1 MKNFILSFTFLLFCS
16 YNIHAQ
22 LTFKPLGTTS
32 AGNGYIEYLPPAY
45 TTNPN
50 QKLPIILFFHG
61 SGENGNGTTD
71 LSKIY
76 NTGLPQ
82 IIKNDTWTYKDQFV
96 VLMPQHVSTNANNLC
111 PSANEVR
118 NFIDYARKAY
128 NIDTLQLYITGLS
141 CGGNG
146 VWDFIGAYP
155 SNEKVAAAVAI
166 SANGT
171 KASREGKA
179 GCSKAIPTWAFHG
192 TSDTTSPWANDVTAN
207 NVFNACPEPHAEA
220 KLTLYPGVGHDAWTQ
235 TYNLSSGNDIYA
247 WLLQQ
252 KSPSNAPNSV
262 PAVKGNE
269 KLNSIKIYPSPFY
282 NQFTVK
288 IESPQIQPIRLLIT
302 DMIGKQVYIS
312 DQYSTNQEIKLGEE
326 LPDGVLLIR
335 VEYAN
340 LVDFG
345 KVIKLNKQNN

>member
-1 MKNFILSFTFLLFCS
+1 MKNIIISILISFFANCFV
-16 YNIHAQ
+16 HGQ
-22 LTFKPLGTTS
+22 LTNKPLGTTT
-32 AGNGYIEYLPPAY
+32 AANGYIEYLPPAY
-45 TTNPN
+45 TTNPD

-61 SGENGNGTTD
+61 SGENGNGTTE
-71 LSKIY
+71 LYKLY
-76 NTGLPQ
+76 NTGLPY
-82 IIKNDTWTYKDQFV
+82 IIQNNTWTYRNQFV

-155 SNEKVAAAVAI
+155 SNEKVAAAVPI

-207 NVFNACPEPHAEA
+207 NVFNACPQPHAEA
-220 KLTLYPGVGHDAWTQ
+220 KLTLYPGVAHDAWTQ

-247 WLLQQ
+247 WLLLQ
-252 KSPSNAPNSV
+252 KSPSNAPTGIV
-262 PAVKGNE
+262 
-269 KLNSIKIYPSPFY
+269 
-282 NQFTVK
+282 TVK
-288 IESPQIQPIRLLIT
+288 IKDKLNKINTFPNPFSNELTVKVESAQSQNMRLSVT
-302 DMIGKQVYIS
+302 DMIGKQVYVS
-312 DQYSTNQEIKLGEE
+312 NQYSTNQEIKLGEK
-326 LPDGVLLIR
+326 LPDGILLIR
-335 VEYAN
+335 AEFDNQVRTC
-340 LVDFG
+340 
-345 KVIKLNKQNN
+345 KVVKLKN

>member
-1 MKNFILSFTFLLFCS
+1 MKNIILSLMFSLFTIC
-16 YNIHAQ
+16 IVQAQ
-22 LTFKPLGTTS
+22 ITNKPLGSTT
-32 AGNGYIEYLPPAY
+32 AANGYIEYLPPAY
-45 TTNPN
+45 TTNPD

-61 SGENGNGTTD
+61 SGENGNGTTE
-71 LSKIY
+71 LYKLY

-82 IIKNDTWTYKDQFV
+82 IIQNNTWKYKNQFV

-155 SNEKVAAAVAI
+155 SNEKVAAAVPI

-207 NVFNACPEPHAEA
+207 DFFNACPEPHAEA
-220 KLTLYPGVGHDAWTQ
+220 KLTLYPGVAHDAWTQ

-247 WLLQQ
+247 WLLLQ
-252 KSPSNAPNSV
+252 KSPSNAPNSIGTIKYNSKEIGISAF
-262 PAVKGNE
+262 PNPFSNE
-269 KLNSIKIYPSPFY
+269 LTLRVESVLN
-282 NQFTVK
+282 
-288 IESPQIQPIRLLIT
+288 QPMRLLVT
-302 DMIGKQVYIS
+302 DMIGSLTYVS
-312 DQYSTNQEIKLGEE
+312 DRYSTNQEIKFGEE
-326 LPDGVLLIR
+326 LPIGVFLIQSQF
-335 VEYAN
+335 AN
-340 LVDFG
+340 QLCSC
-345 KVIKLNKQNN
+345 KVIKLR